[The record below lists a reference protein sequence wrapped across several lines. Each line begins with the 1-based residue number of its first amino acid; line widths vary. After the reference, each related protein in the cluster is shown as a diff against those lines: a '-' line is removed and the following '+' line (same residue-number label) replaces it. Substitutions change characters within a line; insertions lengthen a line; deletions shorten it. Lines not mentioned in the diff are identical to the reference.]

1 MVLRKAFSHFFFV
14 IAKYDKYDFAIVN
27 GLDRFSFL

>member
-1 MVLRKAFSHFFFV
+1 MVLRKAFSQCFFV
-14 IAKYDKYDFAIVN
+14 IAKCDKYDFAIVN